1 MDRWRSH
8 DLAASRSWARGLLI
22 RSDWAI
28 LDTETTGLDGRAEVI
43 QIGVLSPR
51 GAVLLDTLVRPRGRI
66 PFDAIAIHGI
76 TEAMVADA
84 PTFAEIHPR
93 LAEVLQS
100 KLVIAYN
107 AAFDQ
112 RMLRQTAL
120 RNALPD
126 FAVRWD
132 CAMEQ
137 YSRFVGR
144 VSGRRSGSS
153 RVPLP
158 RGVDYGSKKHQAMD
172 DCRATLEVIR
182 RMADG
187 DR

>member
-8 DLAASRSWARGLLI
+8 DVEASRSWARGLLT

-43 QIGVLSPR
+43 QVGVLSST
-51 GAVLLDTLVRPRGRI
+51 GTVLLDTLVRPRGRI

-76 TEAMVADA
+76 SQAMVADA
-84 PTFAEIHPR
+84 PTFGEVHPR
-93 LAEVLQS
+93 LAEALRG

-120 RNALPD
+120 RNELPD

-144 VSGRRSGSS
+144 VSGRRSGHSWVS
-153 RVPLP
+153 LP
-158 RGVDYGSKKHQAMD
+158 RGTDDGSKKHQALD

-182 RMADG
+182 RMASG
-187 DR
+187 GR